1 MQWHSHVDQYISKTV
16 MKKQIRGETC
26 TALFQSL
33 NHIEASPPNHQV
45 FKVPFYN
52 TDSWKSPCDST
63 NLHKK
68 QTGNRAD
75 FKWQLLNSYKPK
87 HFVVQTQHRDSC
99 TPIQRVENRFVV
111 CHISIVA
118 FILFKF
124 TVMWMMLNY
133 IIHIIIH
140 INSRVLL
147 KSTQRIHLMHVDFV
161 KNPPDLC

>member
-1 MQWHSHVDQYISKTV
+1 MQWHSHVDSKFQKQFK
-16 MKKQIRGETC
+16 KKQIRGETC

-33 NHIEASPPNHQV
+33 NHIEAGPPNHQV
-45 FKVPFYN
+45 FKVPLYN
-52 TDSWKSPCDST
+52 TDSSKSPCDST
-63 NLHKK
+63 YLHKK

-75 FKWQLLNSYKPK
+75 FKWQLLNSCKPK
-87 HFVVQTQHRDSC
+87 HFVEQTQHRDSC

-124 TVMWMMLNY
+124 TVMWMLLNA
-133 IIHIIIH
+133 IIH

-147 KSTQRIHLMHVDFV
+147 KSTQRIHLMHVDVV